1 MISSDNSKWFS
12 NFNENA
18 INKFENTRDINMIK
32 KMLFMSLKTHKGHYT
47 LFHSKYQ
54 VLTI

>member
-32 KMLFMSLKTHKGHYT
+32 KSVIYVSENT
-47 LFHSKYQ
+47 
-54 VLTI
+54 

>member
-18 INKFENTRDINMIK
+18 INKFENTRHKHDK

>member
-1 MISSDNSKWFS
+1 MISSDNWFS

-32 KMLFMSLKTHKGHYT
+32 MLFMSQKIHKGHYM
-47 LFHSKYQ
+47 LFHSKNQ

>member
-12 NFNENA
+12 HFNENA

-32 KMLFMSLKTHKGHYT
+32 NVIYVSENT
-47 LFHSKYQ
+47 LRILHVISF
-54 VLTI
+54 

>member
-12 NFNENA
+12 HFNTFNENA

-32 KMLFMSLKTHKGHYT
+32 NVIYVSENT
-47 LFHSKYQ
+47 
-54 VLTI
+54 

>member
-32 KMLFMSLKTHKGHYT
+32 KCYLFSENT
-47 LFHSKYQ
+47 
-54 VLTI
+54 